1 MTPIRTGAGLSLDI
15 HQRRLALAM
24 TQAQLGEQVGISQ
37 KRVSQIET
45 CASKMDVRTLCN
57 IAAALGLDLV
67 LVERQERCLPL
78 ADYET
83 WLAPERATKE

>member
-1 MTPIRTGAGLSLDI
+1 MTRIRTGAGLSMAI
-15 HQRRLALAM
+15 HQRRLALGL

-45 CASKMDVRTLCN
+45 CASKLDVRTMCK
-57 IAAALGLDLV
+57 IVAALGLDLV

-78 ADYET
+78 ADFET
-83 WLAPERATKE
+83 WLGE

>member
-1 MTPIRTGAGLSLDI
+1 MTPIRTGAGLSMAI

-45 CASKMDVRTLCN
+45 CASKLDVRTLFS
-57 IAAALGLDLV
+57 IVTALGLELTV
-67 LVERQERCLPL
+67 VERHEQSLSH
-78 ADYET
+78 ADYLA
-83 WLAPERATKE
+83 WLEE